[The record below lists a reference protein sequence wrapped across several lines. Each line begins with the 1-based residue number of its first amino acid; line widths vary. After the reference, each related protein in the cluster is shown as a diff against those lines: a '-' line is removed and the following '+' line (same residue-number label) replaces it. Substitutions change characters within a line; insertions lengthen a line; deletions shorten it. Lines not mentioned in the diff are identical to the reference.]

1 MLIDWYEDFDVG
13 EDPLSSVGGVGKAV
27 ATDEATGF
35 S

>member
-1 MLIDWYEDFDVG
+1 VLIEGYEGFGVG
-13 EDPLSSVGGVGKAV
+13 EDRLSSVGGVGKV

>member
-1 MLIDWYEDFDVG
+1 MLIEAYEEFEGG
-13 EDPLSSVGGVGKAV
+13 EDRLSSVGGVGKV